1 MGAIA
6 LTFSLIVFR
15 IAAPNLNLQSVVIKN
30 LKFNSSSSPPYLN
43 MTFIAEIHVKNDNFG
58 TFKFQNSS
66 AGVFYNGTLIG
77 TSGFFGGEVRGRETQ
92 NMNVTIKVRSNVWV
106 NQTYLNGDLNS
117 GLVKL
122 RSYADFRGKVTVL
135 KIAKQSK
142 VSVLD
147 CTMNLNLTSKAI
159 QDILCAEN

>member
-15 IAAPNLNLQSVVIKN
+15 IVAPNLKLQSVIIKN

-43 MTFIAEIHVKNDNFG
+43 MTFIAEIQIKNDNFG

-66 AGVFYNGTLIG
+66 TSVFYNGTLIG
-77 TSGFFGGEVRGRETQ
+77 TSGFLGGEVRGRETEI
-92 NMNVTIKVRSNVWV
+92 MNVTMKVSSNVWV
-106 NQTYLNGDLNS
+106 NQTYLNSDLNS

-122 RSYADFRGKVTVL
+122 RSYADFRGKVRVL
-135 KIAKQSK
+135 KIARQSK

-159 QDILCAEN
+159 QDLLCEES